1 MFLTLYA
8 LHFCMACVCAL
19 QFCMTRACGGGGGV
33 CVCVCVCVCVRCAVL
48 GARNRKFVVFR
59 FGISE

>member
-19 QFCMTRACGGGGGV
+19 QFCMTRACGGGG
-33 CVCVCVCVCVRCAVL
+33 VCVCVCVCVRAVC
-48 GARNRKFVVFR
+48 GVCARNRKFVVFR